1 MVKMQ
6 MCRYLSPKDPNTREK
21 MYLLMHFNASV
32 EYPVYERIKIA
43 ASRLEM
49 DSSQMGMRQE
59 KSRVL
64 RNKQINNNKNP

>member
-1 MVKMQ
+1 

-21 MYLLMHFNASV
+21 MYLLMHFNANV
-32 EYPVYERIKIA
+32 EYPVYERINST

-49 DSSQMGMRQE
+49 GSLQMGMRPE

-64 RNKQINNNKNP
+64 INKQINNNKKP